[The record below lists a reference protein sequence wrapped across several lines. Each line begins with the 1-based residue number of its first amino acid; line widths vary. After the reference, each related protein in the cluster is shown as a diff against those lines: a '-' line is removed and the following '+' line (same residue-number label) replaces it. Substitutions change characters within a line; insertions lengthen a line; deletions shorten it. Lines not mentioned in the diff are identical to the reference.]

1 MLKPLAI
8 GTARKAGVLKLE
20 RRSLLDEPMSKG
32 VRLTACSALY
42 ASDLHRLLGLKT
54 RKSMKSIKKRG
65 QLFLVAGPSRRGPS
79 RIRDVG
85 RDHNALL
92 NPWQECLLAY

>member
-32 VRLTACSALY
+32 VRFTACSAYTQVSCIVCL
-42 ASDLHRLLGLKT
+42 RW
-54 RKSMKSIKKRG
+54 IKDSK
-65 QLFLVAGPSRRGPS
+65 
-79 RIRDVG
+79 IDEE
-85 RDHNALL
+85 H
-92 NPWQECLLAY
+92 